1 MNDEVDMN
9 YKKDGFT
16 GVLYGLPDSET
27 EMCSVDV
34 TMLTDK
40 GEILDGY
47 MYLDEPGEFRGYAY
61 ATKSNHDI
69 VAWK

>member
-1 MNDEVDMN
+1 MQ

-16 GVLYGLPDSET
+16 GVIEKLPEHET

-34 TMLTDK
+34 TMMTDK

-47 MYLDEPGEFRGYAY
+47 MYLDEPGEFRGFAY
-61 ATKSNHDI
+61 VTRSNHDI